1 MDQRE
6 AWKRIGASFDA
17 TRQRTWDHVEVFL
30 DDLPTG
36 ARVLDVMC
44 GNGRHLRPG
53 MVGLDWSRPLVA
65 AAGPAAVMGDA
76 TRLPFPEECF
86 DAAICVAGLHGLPDP
101 EDRAASLQELYRVLR
116 PGGVAQ
122 VTVWSRDAPR
132 FQDTPGDG
140 PVDVVVP
147 WRRDGHDVPRTYH
160 LYTPDSLRAAC
171 EAAGFDAVALRGVA
185 IAAED
190 PDNLVVVLRR

>member
-1 MDQRE
+1 
-6 AWKRIGASFDA
+6 
-17 TRQRTWDHVEVFL
+17 
-30 DDLPTG
+30 
-36 ARVLDVMC
+36 MC

-65 AAGPAAVMGDA
+65 AAGPAAAMGDA
-76 TRLPFPEECF
+76 TRLPFPDACF

-101 EDRAASLQELYRVLR
+101 AGRAASLREMHRVLR
-116 PGGVAQ
+116 PGGGAQ

-132 FQDTPGDG
+132 FQGTAGDG

-160 LYTPDSLRAAC
+160 LYTTGSLRAAC
-171 EAAGFDAVALRGVA
+171 EAAGFHVLAVQGVA
-185 IAAED
+185 IASDEA
-190 PDNLVVVLRR
+190 DNLVATLRR